1 MNIKR
6 IEADAGEARIDAFVS
21 DRLDISRNTVQQLCE
36 EGQVEC
42 NGISVKKN
50 YKVKIGDIIAVTI
63 PEVREIE
70 TVAQD
75 IPLDIMYEDE
85 HLIVINKPRG
95 MVVHPAVGHYDG
107 TLVNALLAHCGDS
120 LSGIGGESRPGI
132 VHRIDKDTS
141 GLLIVAKNDKAH
153 LSLSAQL
160 ADRSLSRTYDAIVL
174 GKINEDGKIDAP
186 IGRSSKDRKK
196 MAIVPNG
203 RNAVTYYTPIS
214 YYNGYSHIQCK
225 LQTGRTHQIRV
236 HMAGIGHPVAGDPL
250 YGPKNDKTNLGG
262 QCLHASKL
270 RFIHPV
276 SGENIEISSPLP
288 DYFVEFMK
296 KIGLK

>member
-6 IEADAGEARIDAFVS
+6 IEADAGETRIDAFVS

-36 EGQVEC
+36 EGKVEC
-42 NGISVKKN
+42 NGSPVKKN
-50 YKVKIGDIIAVTI
+50 YKVNIGDIIDVTI
-63 PEVREIE
+63 PEVRETE

-75 IPLDIMYEDE
+75 IPIDIMYEDE
-85 HLIVINKPRG
+85 HLIVVNKPRG

-174 GKINEDGKIDAP
+174 GKINEDGKIDSP
-186 IGRSSKDRKK
+186 IGRSSNDRK
-196 MAIVPNG
+196 
-203 RNAVTYYTPIS
+203 
-214 YYNGYSHIQCK
+214 
-225 LQTGRTHQIRV
+225 
-236 HMAGIGHPVAGDPL
+236 
-250 YGPKNDKTNLGG
+250 
-262 QCLHASKL
+262 
-270 RFIHPV
+270 
-276 SGENIEISSPLP
+276 
-288 DYFVEFMK
+288 
-296 KIGLK
+296 